1 MMVPRVINREEN
13 LQTSRNGRKMLQTK
27 HETWEQVLCEEASL
41 NLFVMNSSLFFSSN
55 MFVNCSDSRQEV
67 VPRHVF
73 FPPVSSS
80 IKDAAN
86 ILGRQRKTHL
96 EETQRKHPSPNHF
109 SSSGCHERPFR
120 QGPLNA
126 TYLFRG
132 NKQALR

>member
-1 MMVPRVINREEN
+1 MMVWRVVNREEN
-13 LQTSRNGRKMLQTK
+13 LWTSCDGRKMLQTK
-27 HETWEQVLCEEASL
+27 HKTWERVLCEEASL
-41 NLFVMNSSLFFSSN
+41 NLFVINSSLFFSSN
-55 MFVNCSDSRQEV
+55 MFVNCSDSRREV
-67 VPRHVF
+67 VPRRVF

-86 ILGRQRKTHL
+86 ILGRQRETHL
-96 EETQRKHPSPNHF
+96 EETPCKHPSPNCF